1 MADVQEASLDSIDT
15 DATFESTDSGT
26 EDRFHAQWQQED
38 TAHLQPSNLP
48 IARVQR
54 AWERRPLSPLSRRKL
69 RVGKVWKRPLQAQ
82 NHAVTRPTPTTED
95 GSEND
100 QRGTKR
106 FKTRSSLNSPLKPVK
121 KLCMDSDYGLAP
133 RVAVWDGRPAGSP
146 TRKIV
151 TRSRFASG
159 NTDEELLELD
169 EDEAGEGNAQDEE
182 ESKIEFFDDQG
193 AVLDEDG
200 ADGGA
205 WEDEEVYDPTMMH
218 LEDAVH
224 HEEVSRDGHDGQQAS
239 EADTVHQK
247 QADSPIEPSD
257 QPEEI
262 TAEQKDNIQGAQQAS
277 EHAPSAFTATHQAAD
292 LPEGFVSPVRQRR
305 KLRAGSFKKAS
316 GSRRETL
323 PAQFAPPSE
332 SRVTTEMIRD
342 AQMPEIE
349 NAVAPN
355 SVPSSHAKAPTHAMP
370 DPIDAPQHA
379 DAGSG
384 AENEWEDV
392 EDEAETMSSHHP
404 QTSTHEEADD
414 DHSTSFV
421 LPVDSLGGAPA
432 SDLQT
437 EGKEQDQPE
446 SESAQDLPP
455 SPANTAG
462 LPPPKL
468 ALRHSPRRKSTSPL
482 KPSALAPRADQPH
495 YVAFTPIKQS
505 TLSVYKDVPDSRGQ
519 DEESTPPSNTSSV
532 ESSSSS
538 LPDRAL
544 SAPAEEPSQMS
555 PRRQSKPPRVSD
567 DTALLQAFLN
577 RAAERR
583 SGRRVSATE
592 QEALFHRRDSDVVK
606 AALAS
611 PGKALDEMGTHEVL
625 GELDSNRHSPKR
637 TASTQSE
644 ATDKD
649 VEMNDKPVDSH
660 TAAEPVSSE
669 GEAQHQELSEDP
681 VEEAQLAASNTRSG
695 STSSASRRSDRSRR
709 KPQALAQQ
717 ATTGPS
723 RITIRGPHQTNA
735 GISESNKRTEAQ
747 ELALATKN
755 NTRKNK
761 GGSVLPMQR
770 LNKLAKAAAGELGGV
785 GDLNDEATTE
795 ESGDAETNGKPGKKG
810 VRWAETLV
818 SFYQGSGTLAD
829 LAQLSDAG
837 AEERMPWER
846 PALASDDEE
855 SDKGDA
861 QGEGSGEVV
870 VPAAPAPAD
879 TPSKPKGKTRK
890 MRTSRTAS
898 AAGTTASGAASA
910 AHADTE
916 MKHSKSEETAPGPQ
930 QPQEETHPQ
939 PPAKPRTAS
948 QARRSRI
955 ATPAKSSTVSAQ
967 PPANVSQQQQQQP
980 PSQPAA
986 EPVKRNAPP
995 PRKRTMASRLPA
1007 PSSTS
1012 TTSSTAATVG
1022 SGKENLIS
1030 SPPKKRTAA
1039 PSQQQQ
1045 QTGAGIPS
1053 SKTFTPKLDFNDHKP
1068 ATKFEQPTPAIA
1080 AHSEGTSMPGLHSPA
1095 RKAGAR
1101 RAGTA
1106 GAGALFS
1113 CSSASSLRQQ
1123 EGRNVAAGGG
1133 GGVGGG
1139 GGQGEGEVPMGLRS
1153 PAKRRV
1159 TRRTNV

>member
-1 MADVQEASLDSIDT
+1 MGDVQEASLDSIDT
-15 DATFESTDSGT
+15 DATFETTDSGI

-54 AWERRPLSPLSRRKL
+54 AWERRPLSPLSKRKL
-69 RVGKVWKRPLQAQ
+69 RVGKVWKRPSQAQ
-82 NHAVTRPTPTTED
+82 NYAVTRPTPTTED
-95 GSEND
+95 DSGNN

-106 FKTRSSLNSPLKPVK
+106 FKPRSSVNSPLKPVK
-121 KLCMDSDYGLAP
+121 KLCLDSDYGLAP

-151 TRSRFASG
+151 TRSRFANG
-159 NTDEELLELD
+159 NANEDLLELD
-169 EDEAGEGNAQDEE
+169 EEEDNGSYAQDEA
-182 ESKIEFFDDQG
+182 ESRIEFFDEEG
-193 AVLDEDG
+193 AVLDEDS
-200 ADGGA
+200 ADSGA

-224 HEEVSRDGHDGQQAS
+224 HEEVSRDGQDDQQAS
-239 EADTVHQK
+239 QADAEHQK
-247 QADSPIEPSD
+247 QAVLPIQRSH
-257 QPEEI
+257 QTEEI
-262 TAEQKDNIQGAQQAS
+262 ATEQKDNVQGVQQS
-277 EHAPSAFTATHQAAD
+277 PEHAPNTVTAPHQAVD
-292 LPEGFVSPVRQRR
+292 LPDGFVSPVRQRR

-323 PAQFAPPSE
+323 PAQFAPPSDPL
-332 SRVTTEMIRD
+332 VTTGGTKD
-342 AQMPEIE
+342 AQVSSDQ

-355 SVPSSHAKAPTHAMP
+355 SALSSHTEAPTHATSGA
-370 DPIDAPQHA
+370 IDGPQDA
-379 DAGSG
+379 DAGRTV
-384 AENEWEDV
+384 ENEWEDV
-392 EDEAETMSSHHP
+392 EDELETISSHTP
-404 QTSTHEEADD
+404 PTSADVEADEE
-414 DHSTSFV
+414 HSTSFV

-432 SDLQT
+432 SDV
-437 EGKEQDQPE
+437 QPE
-446 SESAQDLPP
+446 SKDREDSESAKNLPP

-462 LPPPKL
+462 LPPPKP

-505 TLSVYKDVPDSRGQ
+505 NLSVYKDVPNSRSQ
-519 DEESTPPSNTSSV
+519 DEGSTPPSNTSSV
-532 ESSSSS
+532 ETSSSS
-538 LPDRAL
+538 LTDRAL
-544 SAPAEEPSQMS
+544 SAPAEEPSQTS
-555 PRRQSKPPRVSD
+555 PRRQAKPPRVSD

-611 PGKALDEMGTHEVL
+611 PGKALDGTGAHEVL
-625 GELDSNRHSPKR
+625 GELDSNRNSPKR
-637 TASTQSE
+637 TASTHSE
-644 ATDKD
+644 AIGKD
-649 VEMNDKPVDSH
+649 IDKPVEPQA
-660 TAAEPVSSE
+660 TAVSVSSE
-669 GEAQHQELSEDP
+669 GEARHQELPEDAI
-681 VEEAQLAASNTRSG
+681 EEAQPAASNTRSESSG
-695 STSSASRRSDRSRR
+695 SASRRSDRSRR
-709 KPQALAQQ
+709 KPQALSQQ

-785 GDLNDEATTE
+785 GDLNAEAATE
-795 ESGDAETNGKPGKKG
+795 QSEDAESNGKPGKKG

-818 SFYQGSGTLAD
+818 SFYQGSGTLAE
-829 LAQLSDAG
+829 LAQLSDGG

-846 PALASDDEE
+846 PALASEDEE
-855 SDKGDA
+855 ADKMDA
-861 QGEGSGEVV
+861 QIEGSAEDV
-870 VPAAPAPAD
+870 VPVAPAPAD
-879 TPSKPKGKTRK
+879 TPSKPKGKTRR
-890 MRTSRTAS
+890 MRTPRTAS
-898 AAGTTASGAASA
+898 VAGSAASG
-910 AHADTE
+910 ADTE
-916 MKHSKSEETAPGPQ
+916 MKDPNKDEETAPGPQ
-930 QPQEETHPQ
+930 QPQEETHSQ

-955 ATPAKSSTVSAQ
+955 ATPAKSSTTSAQ
-967 PPANVSQQQQQQP
+967 PSANVPQQQQQP
-980 PSQPAA
+980 PSQSATEPA
-986 EPVKRNAPP
+986 KRNAPLP
-995 PRKRTMASRLPA
+995 KKRTMASRLPA

-1012 TTSSTAATVG
+1012 TTTSSATTVG

-1045 QTGAGIPS
+1045 QSGAPIPS
-1053 SKTFTPKLDFNDHKP
+1053 SKTFAPKLDFNDHKS
-1068 ATKFEQPTPAIA
+1068 ATKFEQPTTTTA
-1080 AHSEGTSMPGLHSPA
+1080 AHHSEGTGMPGLQSPA
-1095 RKAGAR
+1095 RKTGAR
-1101 RAGTA
+1101 RAG
-1106 GAGALFS
+1106 
-1113 CSSASSLRQQ
+1113 SAFNGSSSLRQQ
-1123 EGRNVAAGGG
+1123 EGRNAAVSGS
-1133 GGVGGG
+1133 VGG
-1139 GGQGEGEVPMGLRS
+1139 GGQGEGDVPMGLRS

-1159 TRRTNV
+1159 TRRTGV

>member
-82 NHAVTRPTPTTED
+82 NHAATRPTPTTED
-95 GSEND
+95 GSGND

-106 FKTRSSLNSPLKPVK
+106 FKTRSSINSPLKPVK

-169 EDEAGEGNAQDEE
+169 EDEVGEGNAQDEE

-193 AVLDEDG
+193 AVLDEDS

-224 HEEVSRDGHDGQQAS
+224 HEEVSRDGQDGQQAS
-239 EADTVHQK
+239 QKDTEHQK
-247 QADSPIEPSD
+247 QADSPIESSN
-257 QPEEI
+257 QTEEI
-262 TAEQKDNIQGAQQAS
+262 TAEQRDNVQGAQQAS
-277 EHAPSAFTATHQAAD
+277 EHAPSAFTATLQAVD

-316 GSRRETL
+316 GFRRETL
-323 PAQFAPPSE
+323 PAQFAPLTDSP
-332 SRVTTEMIRD
+332 VTTEMIRD
-342 AQMPEIE
+342 AQIPKVE

-355 SVPSSHAKAPTHAMP
+355 SVPSSHAEAPTHTMFNA
-370 DPIDAPQHA
+370 IDGPQDA
-379 DAGSG
+379 DAGRG
-384 AENEWEDV
+384 VENEWEDV

-404 QTSTHEEADD
+404 QTSTDEEADD

-432 SDLQT
+432 SDLQA
-437 EGKEQDQPE
+437 EGKEQDRTE

-462 LPPPKL
+462 LPPPKV

-495 YVAFTPIKQS
+495 YVACTPIKQS
-505 TLSVYKDVPDSRGQ
+505 SLSVYKDVPALRGQ
-519 DEESTPPSNTSSV
+519 DEGPTPPSNTSSV

-538 LPDRAL
+538 LPDRAI

-555 PRRQSKPPRVSD
+555 PRRQTKPPRVSD

-592 QEALFHRRDSDVVK
+592 QEALFHRRDSNVVK

-611 PGKALDEMGTHEVL
+611 PGKALDGTGTHEVL
-625 GELDSNRHSPKR
+625 GELDSNRHSP
-637 TASTQSE
+637 TNTVPTQSE

-649 VEMNDKPVDSH
+649 VEMNDKPIDSH

-669 GEAQHQELSEDP
+669 GEAQHQEPSEDP
-681 VEEAQLAASNTRSG
+681 IEEAQPAASNSRPG
-695 STSSASRRSDRSRR
+695 PTSSASRRSDRSRR

-717 ATTGPS
+717 APTGPS

-770 LNKLAKAAAGELGGV
+770 LNKLAKAAAGEVGGV
-785 GDLNDEATTE
+785 GDLNAEAATQ
-795 ESGDAETNGKPGKKG
+795 ESEDAGTNGKPGKKG

-846 PALASDDEE
+846 PALASEDEE
-855 SDKGDA
+855 TDKADA
-861 QGEGSGEVV
+861 QSEGSGEAV
-870 VPAAPAPAD
+870 VPTAPAPAD

-898 AAGTTASGAASA
+898 AAGATASGTVSA
-910 AHADTE
+910 AHGDTE
-916 MKHSKSEETAPGPQ
+916 MKDGKSEETAPGPQ
-930 QPQEETHPQ
+930 QPQEETHP
-939 PPAKPRTAS
+939 PPAAKPRTAS

-955 ATPAKSSTVSAQ
+955 ATPAKSSTASAQ
-967 PPANVSQQQQQQP
+967 
-980 PSQPAA
+980 
-986 EPVKRNAPP
+986 
-995 PRKRTMASRLPA
+995 
-1007 PSSTS
+1007 
-1012 TTSSTAATVG
+1012 
-1022 SGKENLIS
+1022 
-1030 SPPKKRTAA
+1030 
-1039 PSQQQQ
+1039 
-1045 QTGAGIPS
+1045 
-1053 SKTFTPKLDFNDHKP
+1053 TPNP
-1068 ATKFEQPTPAIA
+1068 ATKFEQPTPATA
-1080 AHSEGTSMPGLHSPA
+1080 AHSEATSLPGLHSPA
-1095 RKAGAR
+1095 RKTGAR

-1106 GAGALFS
+1106 GAGTLFS
-1113 CSSASSLRQQ
+1113 GSSASSLRQQ
-1123 EGRNVAAGGG
+1123 EGRNTAGGNG
-1133 GGVGGG
+1133 
-1139 GGQGEGEVPMGLRS
+1139 GEGEVPMGLRS

>member
-1 MADVQEASLDSIDT
+1 MADVPEASLDSIDT

-95 GSEND
+95 GSGDD
-100 QRGTKR
+100 QRGTKP
-106 FKTRSSLNSPLKPVK
+106 FKTRSSINSPLKPVK

-159 NTDEELLELD
+159 NTDEGLLELD
-169 EDEAGEGNAQDEE
+169 EDEFGEGNAPDEE

-193 AVLDEDG
+193 AVLDEEI
-200 ADGGA
+200 ADGGS
-205 WEDEEVYDPTMMH
+205 WEDEEVYDRTMMH

-224 HEEVSRDGHDGQQAS
+224 HEEVSRDGQDGQEAAQ
-239 EADTVHQK
+239 ADTEHQK
-247 QADSPIEPSD
+247 QADSPIESSN
-257 QPEEI
+257 QTEEI
-262 TAEQKDNIQGAQQAS
+262 TAEQRDNVQGAQQAS
-277 EHAPSAFTATHQAAD
+277 EHAPSAFTATHQAVD

-323 PAQFAPPSE
+323 PAQFATPSDSPPT
-332 SRVTTEMIRD
+332 TTEMIRD
-342 AQMPEIE
+342 TKMPKVE

-355 SVPSSHAKAPTHAMP
+355 SVPSSQAEAPTHA
-370 DPIDAPQHA
+370 IADAIHGPQDA
-379 DAGSG
+379 DAGRG
-384 AENEWEDV
+384 AENEWEDI
-392 EDEAETMSSHHP
+392 EDEAETMSSHHS
-404 QTSTHEEADD
+404 QTSADEEADD

-455 SPANTAG
+455 SPANTAE

-519 DEESTPPSNTSSV
+519 DEGSTPPSNTSSV

-555 PRRQSKPPRVSD
+555 PRRQPKPPRVSD

-583 SGRRVSATE
+583 SGRRVPATE

-611 PGKALDEMGTHEVL
+611 PGKALDGTGTHEVL

-637 TASTQSE
+637 TAPTQSE
-644 ATDKD
+644 ASDKD
-649 VEMNDKPVDSH
+649 VEMTDKPVDSH
-660 TAAEPVSSE
+660 AAAESVSSE
-669 GEAQHQELSEDP
+669 SEAQHQDLSEDP
-681 VEEAQLAASNTRSG
+681 IEEAQPAASNTRPG

-709 KPQALAQQ
+709 KPQALVQQ
-717 ATTGPS
+717 APTGPS

-785 GDLNDEATTE
+785 GDLNDEAATE
-795 ESGDAETNGKPGKKG
+795 ESGDAEANGKAGKKG

-829 LAQLSDAG
+829 LAQLGDAG

-846 PALASDDEE
+846 PALASEDEE
-855 SDKGDA
+855 TDKGDA
-861 QGEGSGEVV
+861 QSEGSGEEV

-898 AAGTTASGAASA
+898 AAGTTTSGAASVT
-910 AHADTE
+910 HADTE
-916 MKHSKSEETAPGPQ
+916 MKDSKSEEAAPGPQ

-939 PPAKPRTAS
+939 HPAKPRTAS

-955 ATPAKSSTVSAQ
+955 ATPAKSSTAPAQ
-967 PPANVSQQQQQQP
+967 PPANVSQQQQP
-980 PSQPAA
+980 PSQPAT
-986 EPVKRNAPP
+986 EPVKRNAPLP
-995 PRKRTMASRLPA
+995 KKRTMASRLPA

-1030 SPPKKRTAA
+1030 SPPKKRTTA

-1045 QTGAGIPS
+1045 QASAGIPS
-1053 SKTFTPKLDFNDHKP
+1053 SKAFTPKLDFNDHKP
-1068 ATKFEQPTPAIA
+1068 ATKFEQPTPATA
-1080 AHSEGTSMPGLHSPA
+1080 AHSEGTGMPGLHSPA
-1095 RKAGAR
+1095 RKTGAR
-1101 RAGTA
+1101 RAGNA
-1106 GAGALFS
+1106 GAGALVS
-1113 CSSASSLRQQ
+1113 GSSSSLRQQ
-1123 EGRNVAAGGG
+1123 EGRNTAAGGG
-1133 GGVGGG
+1133 GSGGG
-1139 GGQGEGEVPMGLRS
+1139 VRQGEGEVPMGLRS

>member
-1 MADVQEASLDSIDT
+1 MQLHVANMADVQEASLDSIDT

-106 FKTRSSLNSPLKPVK
+106 FKTCSSVNSPLKPVK

-262 TAEQKDNIQGAQQAS
+262 TAEQKDNVQGAQQAS

-332 SRVTTEMIRD
+332 SPVTTEMIRD
-342 AQMPEIE
+342 AQMPEVE

-379 DAGSG
+379 DAGLG

-392 EDEAETMSSHHP
+392 EYEAETMSSHHP

-446 SESAQDLPP
+446 SESPQDLPP
-455 SPANTAG
+455 SSANTAG
-462 LPPPKL
+462 LPPPKS

-505 TLSVYKDVPDSRGQ
+505 TLSVYKDMPDSRGQ

-611 PGKALDEMGTHEVL
+611 PGKALDGTGTHEVL

-681 VEEAQLAASNTRSG
+681 VEEAQLAASNTRPG
-695 STSSASRRSDRSRR
+695 STSSAARRSDRSRR

-770 LNKLAKAAAGELGGV
+770 LNKLAKAAAGELGG
-785 GDLNDEATTE
+785 
-795 ESGDAETNGKPGKKG
+795 
-810 VRWAETLV
+810 
-818 SFYQGSGTLAD
+818 
-829 LAQLSDAG
+829 
-837 AEERMPWER
+837 
-846 PALASDDEE
+846 
-855 SDKGDA
+855 GDA

-916 MKHSKSEETAPGPQ
+916 MKDSKSEETAPGPL

-955 ATPAKSSTVSAQ
+955 ATPAKSSTAPAQ
-967 PPANVSQQQQQQP
+967 PPANVQQQQQQQQP
-980 PSQPAA
+980 PPSQPAT

-1068 ATKFEQPTPAIA
+1068 ATKFEQPTPATA

-1095 RKAGAR
+1095 RKTGAR
-1101 RAGTA
+1101 RAGTT
-1106 GAGALFS
+1106 GAGALFGG
-1113 CSSASSLRQQ
+1113 SSASSLRQQ
-1123 EGRNVAAGGG
+1123 EGRNTAGGNG
-1133 GGVGGG
+1133 
-1139 GGQGEGEVPMGLRS
+1139 GEGEVPMGLRS

>member
-15 DATFESTDSGT
+15 DATFETTDSGI

-38 TAHLQPSNLP
+38 TVHLQPSNLP

-69 RVGKVWKRPLQAQ
+69 RVGKVWKRPSQAQ
-82 NHAVTRPTPTTED
+82 NQAVTRPTPTTEY
-95 GSEND
+95 GSGDNE
-100 QRGTKR
+100 RWTKR
-106 FKTRSSLNSPLKPVK
+106 FKARSSVNSPLKPVK
-121 KLCMDSDYGLAP
+121 KLCLDSDYGLAP

-151 TRSRFASG
+151 TRSRFANG
-159 NTDEELLELD
+159 NANEELLELD
-169 EDEAGEGNAQDEE
+169 EDEDVGSNAQGEE
-182 ESKIEFFDDQG
+182 GSKIEFFDDQG
-193 AVLDEDG
+193 ALLDEDS
-200 ADGGA
+200 ADSGA
-205 WEDEEVYDPTMMH
+205 WEDEEVCDPTMMH
-218 LEDAVH
+218 HEDAVH
-224 HEEVSRDGHDGQQAS
+224 HEEVSRLGRRGADGQQATQ
-239 EADTVHQK
+239 ADTEHHK
-247 QADSPIEPSD
+247 QADSPIESSY
-257 QPEEI
+257 QTEE
-262 TAEQKDNIQGAQQAS
+262 TRAEQKDNAQGVQQS
-277 EHAPSAFTATHQAAD
+277 PEHANSTYTAPHQAVD
-292 LPEGFVSPVRQRR
+292 LPEGFVSPIRQRR

-323 PAQFAPPSE
+323 PAQFAPPSD
-332 SRVTTEMIRD
+332 SPVTTET
-342 AQMPEIE
+342 IE
-349 NAVAPN
+349 NAQIWRVEHPAAPN
-355 SVPSSHAKAPTHAMP
+355 PVLASHAEAP
-370 DPIDAPQHA
+370 PQAASGAVDGPQVA
-379 DAGSG
+379 DAGRG

-392 EDEAETMSSHHP
+392 EDEAETISSYHP
-404 QTSTHEEADD
+404 QTIADEAADD
-414 DHSTSFV
+414 EHNTSFV

-432 SDLQT
+432 SDVQP
-437 EGKEQDQPE
+437 EGKEQDQTE
-446 SESAQDLPP
+446 SELARP
-455 SPANTAG
+455 SPANASE

-505 TLSVYKDVPDSRGQ
+505 NLSVYKDVPDSRGQ
-519 DEESTPPSNTSSV
+519 DEGSTPPSNSSSV
-532 ESSSSS
+532 ETSSSS

-555 PRRQSKPPRVSD
+555 PRRQTKPPRVSD

-611 PGKALDEMGTHEVL
+611 PGKVLDGTGTHEVL

-637 TASTQSE
+637 TASTHSE
-644 ATDKD
+644 ATGKD
-649 VEMNDKPVDSH
+649 VEITDRPVDSH
-660 TAAEPVSSE
+660 AAAESISSE
-669 GEAQHQELSEDP
+669 GEARHQELPEGP
-681 VEEAQLAASNTRSG
+681 IEEAQPAASNARSG
-695 STSSASRRSDRSRR
+695 STGSASRRSDRSRR

-717 ATTGPS
+717 ASTGPS

-785 GDLNDEATTE
+785 GDLNAEAATE
-795 ESGDAETNGKPGKKG
+795 ESGDADANGKPGKKG

-829 LAQLSDAG
+829 LAQLSDGG

-846 PALASDDEE
+846 RALASDDEE
-855 SDKGDA
+855 TDKADA
-861 QGEGSGEVV
+861 QSEGAGEGV

-879 TPSKPKGKTRK
+879 TPSKPKGKTRR
-890 MRTSRTAS
+890 MRTPKTAS
-898 AAGTTASGAASA
+898 TAGQTASG
-910 AHADTE
+910 ADTE
-916 MKHSKSEETAPGPQ
+916 MKDNKGEETVPGPQ

-939 PPAKPRTAS
+939 PPVKPRTAS

-955 ATPAKSSTVSAQ
+955 ATPAKSSTTSVQ
-967 PPANVSQQQQQQP
+967 PSANVPQQQPP
-980 PSQPAA
+980 PSQPAT
-986 EPVKRNAPP
+986 EPTKRTAPP
-995 PRKRTMASRLPA
+995 LKKRTMASRLPA

-1012 TTSSTAATVG
+1012 TTSSSATTLG

-1030 SPPKKRTAA
+1030 SPPKKRTVA

-1045 QTGAGIPS
+1045 QQSGGAGIPS
-1053 SKTFTPKLDFNDHKP
+1053 SKTFAPKLDFNDSKP
-1068 ATKFEQPTPAIA
+1068 ATKFEQPTASA
-1080 AHSEGTSMPGLHSPA
+1080 AAAHHSEGTSVPGFQSPA
-1095 RKAGAR
+1095 RKTGAR
-1101 RAGTA
+1101 RAGNA
-1106 GAGALFS
+1106 GTGTIFNGS
-1113 CSSASSLRQQ
+1113 SSLRQQ
-1123 EGRNVAAGGG
+1123 EGRNAAHGGG
-1133 GGVGGG
+1133 AGS

-1159 TRRTNV
+1159 TRRTGV

>member
-1 MADVQEASLDSIDT
+1 MADAQEASLDSIDT
-15 DATFESTDSGT
+15 DATFESTDSGA

-48 IARVQR
+48 ITRVQR

-69 RVGKVWKRPLQAQ
+69 RVGKVWKRPSQTQNQA
-82 NHAVTRPTPTTED
+82 VVRPALAAED
-95 GSEND
+95 GSGNE

-106 FKTRSSLNSPLKPVK
+106 SKTRSSVNSPLKPVK

-151 TRSRFASG
+151 TRSRFANG
-159 NTDEELLELD
+159 DANEELLELD
-169 EDEAGEGNAQDEE
+169 EDEIGEGNAQY

-193 AVLDEDG
+193 AVLDEDS

-218 LEDAVH
+218 LEDAVY
-224 HEEVSRDGHDGQQAS
+224 HEEVPRDVQHGQQAS
-239 EADTVHQK
+239 QADIEHQK
-247 QADSPIEPSD
+247 QADSPIEPSN
-257 QPEEI
+257 QTEEI
-262 TAEQKDNIQGAQQAS
+262 VVEQKDNAQGAHQNS
-277 EHAPSAFTATHQAAD
+277 ERTVCTFTAPRQAVE
-292 LPEGFVSPVRQRR
+292 LPEGFVSPIRQRR

-323 PAQFAPPSE
+323 PAQFAPPSD
-332 SRVTTEMIRD
+332 SPVTTGRVRD
-342 AQMPEIE
+342 AQMLTAE
-349 NAVAPN
+349 NAFAPN
-355 SVPSSHAKAPTHAMP
+355 AVSSSHAEPSTHAVS
-370 DPIDAPQHA
+370 DAIDGLQDV
-379 DAGSG
+379 DAGRE

-392 EDEAETMSSHHP
+392 EDEVETMSSHHP
-404 QTSTHEEADD
+404 QTSADEVSD
-414 DHSTSFV
+414 DEHSTSFV

-437 EGKEQDQPE
+437 EGKERDQPE
-446 SESAQDLPP
+446 SGSVQDLPP
-455 SPANTAG
+455 SPANTAE
-462 LPPPKL
+462 LPPTKV

-505 TLSVYKDVPDSRGQ
+505 NLSVYKDVSDSRGQ
-519 DEESTPPSNTSSV
+519 GGGSTPPSNTSSV
-532 ESSSSS
+532 ETSSSSV
-538 LPDRAL
+538 PDRAL

-555 PRRQSKPPRVSD
+555 PRRQPKPPRVSD

-611 PGKALDEMGTHEVL
+611 PGKALDGSGTNGVL
-625 GELDSNRHSPKR
+625 GELDSNTHSPKR

-644 ATDKD
+644 VTGKD
-649 VEMNDKPVDSH
+649 VEMTDKPVDSH
-660 TAAEPVSSE
+660 AAAESVSSE
-669 GEAQHQELSEDP
+669 ARNQELPEDP
-681 VEEAQLAASNTRSG
+681 IEEAQPAASNTRSG

-717 ATTGPS
+717 ASTGPS

-770 LNKLAKAAAGELGGV
+770 LNKLAKAAAGEVGGV
-785 GDLNDEATTE
+785 GDLNAEAAAE
-795 ESGDAETNGKPGKKG
+795 EFEDADTNGKPGKKG

-846 PALASDDEE
+846 PALASDEE
-855 SDKGDA
+855 ETDKGDA
-861 QGEGSGEVV
+861 QGEISGEVV

-890 MRTSRTAS
+890 TRTPRTAS
-898 AAGTTASGAASA
+898 AAETTAPGTASA
-910 AHADTE
+910 AHSDTE
-916 MKHSKSEETAPGPQ
+916 MKDSKSETTAPGPQ

-939 PPAKPRTAS
+939 PSAKPRTAS

-955 ATPAKSSTVSAQ
+955 ATPAKSSTASAQ
-967 PPANVSQQQQQQP
+967 PPPNVPQQHP

-986 EPVKRNAPP
+986 ESVKRSAPP

-1007 PSSTS
+1007 PSSAS

-1045 QTGAGIPS
+1045 QSGAGIPS
-1053 SKTFTPKLDFNDHKP
+1053 SKNFVPKLDFNDHKP
-1068 ATKFEQPTPAIA
+1068 ATKFEQPTPAT
-1080 AHSEGTSMPGLHSPA
+1080 AHSGGTSTPGLHSPA
-1095 RKAGAR
+1095 RKTGAR

-1113 CSSASSLRQQ
+1113 GSSSSLRQQ
-1123 EGRNVAAGGG
+1123 EGRNTAGGGSG
-1133 GGVGGG
+1133 GGVG
-1139 GGQGEGEVPMGLRS
+1139 QGEGDVPMGLRS

>member
-15 DATFESTDSGT
+15 DATFETTDSGI

-48 IARVQR
+48 VARVQR

-69 RVGKVWKRPLQAQ
+69 RVGKVWKRPSQAQ
-82 NHAVTRPTPTTED
+82 NNAVTRPTLAAED
-95 GSEND
+95 DSGSD

-106 FKTRSSLNSPLKPVK
+106 FKARSSVNSPLKPVK
-121 KLCMDSDYGLAP
+121 KLCLDSDYGLAP

-151 TRSRFASG
+151 TRSRFANG
-159 NTDEELLELD
+159 NANEELLELD
-169 EDEAGEGNAQDEE
+169 EDEDDVSNAQGEE
-182 ESKIEFFDDQG
+182 DSKIEFFDDQG
-193 AVLDEDG
+193 ALLDEDS
-200 ADGGA
+200 ADSGA

-218 LEDAVH
+218 LEDAVD
-224 HEEVSRDGHDGQQAS
+224 HEEVPRDSQDGQQAS
-239 EADTVHQK
+239 QADTEHQK
-247 QADSPIEPSD
+247 QADSPIESSY
-257 QPEEI
+257 QTEE
-262 TAEQKDNIQGAQQAS
+262 TAAEQNDNAQGVQQS
-277 EHAPSAFTATHQAAD
+277 PDHAPSTFTASHQAVD
-292 LPEGFVSPVRQRR
+292 LPDGFVSPVRQRR

-323 PAQFAPPSE
+323 PAQFAPPSG
-332 SRVTTEMIRD
+332 SSVTTETFED
-342 AQMPEIE
+342 AQISRVE
-349 NAVAPN
+349 NPAAPN
-355 SVPSSHAKAPTHAMP
+355 PVPASHAEAPTQATSGA
-370 DPIDAPQHA
+370 IDGPEVA
-379 DAGSG
+379 DAGRG

-392 EDEAETMSSHHP
+392 DDDAETMSSHHP
-404 QTSTHEEADD
+404 QTSADEEAGEE
-414 DHSTSFV
+414 HSTSFV

-432 SDLQT
+432 SDLQP
-437 EGKEQDQPE
+437 EDKEQDQPE
-446 SESAQDLPP
+446 SESAQNPP
-455 SPANTAG
+455 SPADASG
-462 LPPPKL
+462 LPPPKV

-505 TLSVYKDVPDSRGQ
+505 NLSVYKDVPDSGGQ
-519 DEESTPPSNTSSV
+519 DEGSTPPSNTSSV
-532 ESSSSS
+532 EPSISS

-544 SAPAEEPSQMS
+544 SAPAEEPSQAS
-555 PRRQSKPPRVSD
+555 PRRQPKPPRVSD

-611 PGKALDEMGTHEVL
+611 PGKALDGTGSHEVL

-637 TASTQSE
+637 TAPAQSE
-644 ATDKD
+644 ATAKD
-649 VEMNDKPVDSH
+649 VGTTDKPVDSH
-660 TAAEPVSSE
+660 AAAESVSSE
-669 GEAQHQELSEDP
+669 GEARHQKIPEDP
-681 VEEAQLAASNTRSG
+681 IEEAQPAASNTRSG
-695 STSSASRRSDRSRR
+695 STGSASRRSDRSRR

-717 ATTGPS
+717 ASTGPS

-785 GDLNDEATTE
+785 GDLNAEAATE
-795 ESGDAETNGKPGKKG
+795 ESGDADADGKSGKKG

-846 PALASDDEE
+846 PALACEDEE
-855 SDKGDA
+855 TDKADA
-861 QGEGSGEVV
+861 QSEGAGEEV

-879 TPSKPKGKTRK
+879 TPSKPKGKTRR
-890 MRTSRTAS
+890 MRTPRTAS
-898 AAGTTASGAASA
+898 AAGSTASG
-910 AHADTE
+910 ADTE
-916 MKHSKSEETAPGPQ
+916 MKDSKGEETAPGPQ
-930 QPQEETHPQ
+930 QPQEETQSQ

-955 ATPAKSSTVSAQ
+955 ATPAKSSITSAQ
-967 PPANVSQQQQQQP
+967 LSANVPQQQQP
-980 PSQPAA
+980 SQPAT
-986 EPVKRNAPP
+986 EPAKRTAPP
-995 PRKRTMASRLPA
+995 PKKRTMASRLPA

-1012 TTSSTAATVG
+1012 TTSSAAAATTLG

-1045 QTGAGIPS
+1045 QQQSGAGIPN
-1053 SKTFTPKLDFNDHKP
+1053 SKSFAPKLDFNDGKP
-1068 ATKFEQPTPAIA
+1068 ATKFEQPTTATA
-1080 AHSEGTSMPGLHSPA
+1080 HHSEGTSMPGLQSPA
-1095 RKAGAR
+1095 RKTGAR
-1101 RAGTA
+1101 RAAGNA
-1106 GAGALFS
+1106 GAGTFFNGS
-1113 CSSASSLRQQ
+1113 SSLRQQ
-1123 EGRNVAAGGG
+1123 EGRNAAHGGG
-1133 GGVGGG
+1133 GGAGS

-1159 TRRTNV
+1159 TRRTGV

>member
-95 GSEND
+95 GSGND

-106 FKTRSSLNSPLKPVK
+106 FKTRSNINSPLKPVK

-169 EDEAGEGNAQDEE
+169 EDEVAEGNAPDEE

-193 AVLDEDG
+193 AVLDEDS
-200 ADGGA
+200 ADGGS

-218 LEDAVH
+218 LEDAAH
-224 HEEVSRDGHDGQQAS
+224 HEEVSRDGQDGQEAAQ
-239 EADTVHQK
+239 ADTEHQK
-247 QADSPIEPSD
+247 QADSPIESSN
-257 QPEEI
+257 QTEEI
-262 TAEQKDNIQGAQQAS
+262 TAEQRGNVQGAQQAS
-277 EHAPSAFTATHQAAD
+277 EHAPSAFTATRQAVD

-323 PAQFAPPSE
+323 PAQFAPPSD
-332 SRVTTEMIRD
+332 SPVTTEMIRD
-342 AQMPEIE
+342 AQIPKVE

-355 SVPSSHAKAPTHAMP
+355 SVPSSHAEAPTHTMFAA
-370 DPIDAPQHA
+370 IDGPQDA
-379 DAGSG
+379 DAGRG
-384 AENEWEDV
+384 AEIEWEDV

-404 QTSTHEEADD
+404 QTSTDEEADD
-414 DHSTSFV
+414 DRSTSFV

-432 SDLQT
+432 SDLQA

-455 SPANTAG
+455 SPANTAV
-462 LPPPKL
+462 LPPPKV

-482 KPSALAPRADQPH
+482 KPSALAPRPDQPH
-495 YVAFTPIKQS
+495 YVACTPIKQS
-505 TLSVYKDVPDSRGQ
+505 SLSVYKDVPDLRGQ
-519 DEESTPPSNTSSV
+519 DEGLTPPSNTSFL

-538 LPDRAL
+538 LPDRAI

-555 PRRQSKPPRVSD
+555 PRRQPKPPRVSD

-611 PGKALDEMGTHEVL
+611 PGKALDGTGTHEVL
-625 GELDSNRHSPKR
+625 GELDSNRHSPER

-649 VEMNDKPVDSH
+649 AEMTNKPVDSH
-660 TAAEPVSSE
+660 AVAESVSSE
-669 GEAQHQELSEDP
+669 SEARHQELPEDP
-681 VEEAQLAASNTRSG
+681 AEEAQPAASNTRSG
-695 STSSASRRSDRSRR
+695 SSGSTSRRSDRSRR

-717 ATTGPS
+717 ASTGPS

-770 LNKLAKAAAGELGGV
+770 LNKLAKAAAGEVGGV
-785 GDLNDEATTE
+785 GDLNAEAATE
-795 ESGDAETNGKPGKKG
+795 ESEDAGTNGKPGKKG

-846 PALASDDEE
+846 PALASEDEGT
-855 SDKGDA
+855 DKADA
-861 QGEGSGEVV
+861 QSEGSGEVV

-898 AAGTTASGAASA
+898 AAGTTASSTASA

-916 MKHSKSEETAPGPQ
+916 MKDSKSEETVPGPQ
-930 QPQEETHPQ
+930 QPQEEAHPP
-939 PPAKPRTAS
+939 PPAKPRTVS

-955 ATPAKSSTVSAQ
+955 ATPAKSSTAPAQ
-967 PPANVSQQQQQQP
+967 PPANAQQQQQP

-1007 PSSTS
+1007 PFSTSSS

-1030 SPPKKRTAA
+1030 SPPKKRSTA

-1053 SKTFTPKLDFNDHKP
+1053 SKAFTPKLDFNDHKP
-1068 ATKFEQPTPAIA
+1068 ATKFEQPTPATA
-1080 AHSEGTSMPGLHSPA
+1080 AHSEGTGMPGLHSPA
-1095 RKAGAR
+1095 RKTGAR

-1106 GAGALFS
+1106 GAGTLFS
-1113 CSSASSLRQQ
+1113 GSSASSLRQQ
-1123 EGRNVAAGGG
+1123 EGRNTAGGNG
-1133 GGVGGG
+1133 
-1139 GGQGEGEVPMGLRS
+1139 GEGEVPMGLRS

>member
-82 NHAVTRPTPTTED
+82 NHAVTRPTLTTED
-95 GSEND
+95 GSGND

-106 FKTRSSLNSPLKPVK
+106 FKTRSSINSPLKPVK
-121 KLCMDSDYGLAP
+121 KLCMDSDYGLAA

-169 EDEAGEGNAQDEE
+169 EDAVADGNAPDEE

-193 AVLDEDG
+193 AVLDEDSE
-200 ADGGA
+200 DGGS

-224 HEEVSRDGHDGQQAS
+224 HEEVSRDGQDGQQAS
-239 EADTVHQK
+239 RKDTEHQK
-247 QADSPIEPSD
+247 QADSPIEPSK
-257 QPEEI
+257 QTEEI
-262 TAEQKDNIQGAQQAS
+262 AAERRGNVQSAQQAS
-277 EHAPSAFTATHQAAD
+277 EHAPSTFTATHQAVD

-332 SRVTTEMIRD
+332 SPPVTTEMIRD
-342 AQMPEIE
+342 ARMPEVE

-355 SVPSSHAKAPTHAMP
+355 SVPSSQAETPTHAMP

-379 DAGSG
+379 DAGRE

-404 QTSTHEEADD
+404 QTSTDEEADD

-455 SPANTAG
+455 SPANTAA

-468 ALRHSPRRKSTSPL
+468 AVRHSPRRKSTSPL

-519 DEESTPPSNTSSV
+519 DEGSTPPSNTSSG

-606 AALAS
+606 AALGS
-611 PGKALDEMGTHEVL
+611 PGKALDGTGTHEVL
-625 GELDSNRHSPKR
+625 GELDSNRHSPER
-637 TASTQSE
+637 TASTQSQ

-649 VEMNDKPVDSH
+649 AEMTDKPVDSH
-660 TAAEPVSSE
+660 AVAESVSSE
-669 GEAQHQELSEDP
+669 SEARHQELPEDP
-681 VEEAQLAASNTRSG
+681 IEEAQLAASNTRSG
-695 STSSASRRSDRSRR
+695 FTGSASRRSDRSRR

-717 ATTGPS
+717 ANTGPS

-770 LNKLAKAAAGELGGV
+770 LNKLAKAAAGEVGGV
-785 GDLNDEATTE
+785 GDLNAEAATE
-795 ESGDAETNGKPGKKG
+795 ESEDAGTNGKPGKKG

-846 PALASDDEE
+846 SALASDDEE
-855 SDKGDA
+855 IDKGDA
-861 QGEGSGEVV
+861 QSEGSGEVV

-879 TPSKPKGKTRK
+879 TPSKPKGKTRR
-890 MRTSRTAS
+890 MRTPKTAS
-898 AAGTTASGAASA
+898 AAGSTAPGAASVT
-910 AHADTE
+910 HMDTE
-916 MKHSKSEETAPGPQ
+916 MKDNKGEGTAPGPQ

-955 ATPAKSSTVSAQ
+955 ATPAKSSTASAQ
-967 PPANVSQQQQQQP
+967 PPNVQQQQQP
-980 PSQPAA
+980 PPPPSQPAT

-995 PRKRTMASRLPA
+995 PKKRTMASRLPA

-1012 TTSSTAATVG
+1012 TASAAAATVG

-1030 SPPKKRTAA
+1030 SPPKKRTTA

-1045 QTGAGIPS
+1045 QSSAGIPS

-1068 ATKFEQPTPAIA
+1068 ATKFEQPAPATA
-1080 AHSEGTSMPGLHSPA
+1080 AHSEATSLPGLHSPA
-1095 RKAGAR
+1095 RKTGAR

-1106 GAGALFS
+1106 GPGTLFS
-1113 CSSASSLRQQ
+1113 ASSSLRQQ
-1123 EGRNVAAGGG
+1123 EGRNTAGGNG
-1133 GGVGGG
+1133 
-1139 GGQGEGEVPMGLRS
+1139 GEGEVPVGLRS

>member
-15 DATFESTDSGT
+15 DATFETTDSGI
-26 EDRFHAQWQQED
+26 EDGFHAHWQQED

-69 RVGKVWKRPLQAQ
+69 RVGKVWKRPSQAQ
-82 NHAVTRPTPTTED
+82 NNAVTRPTLAAED
-95 GSEND
+95 GSGND
-100 QRGTKR
+100 QRETKR
-106 FKTRSSLNSPLKPVK
+106 FKARSSVNSPLKPVK
-121 KLCMDSDYGLAP
+121 KLCLDSDYGLAP

-151 TRSRFASG
+151 TRSRFANG
-159 NTDEELLELD
+159 NANEDLLELD
-169 EDEAGEGNAQDEE
+169 EDEDDASNAQGEE
-182 ESKIEFFDDQG
+182 DSKVEFFDDQG
-193 AVLDEDG
+193 ALLDEDS
-200 ADGGA
+200 ADSGA

-224 HEEVSRDGHDGQQAS
+224 HEEVSRLGADGQQATQ
-239 EADTVHQK
+239 ADTEHHK
-247 QADSPIEPSD
+247 QADSPIESSY
-257 QPEEI
+257 QTEEAA
-262 TAEQKDNIQGAQQAS
+262 AEQNGNPQGMQQS
-277 EHAPSAFTATHQAAD
+277 LVHAPSTLSASHQTVD

-323 PAQFAPPSE
+323 PAQFAPPGNSPVFTE
-332 SRVTTEMIRD
+332 TIEDAQISRV
-342 AQMPEIE
+342 E
-349 NAVAPN
+349 NPAAPN
-355 SVPSSHAKAPTHAMP
+355 SVPASHAEAPTQATSGG
-370 DPIDAPQHA
+370 IDGIEFA
-379 DAGSG
+379 DAGRG

-392 EDEAETMSSHHP
+392 EDDAETLSSHHP
-404 QTSTHEEADD
+404 QTSADEEADEE
-414 DHSTSFV
+414 HSTSFV

-432 SDLQT
+432 SDPQP
-437 EGKEQDQPE
+437 EGKGQDQAE
-446 SESAQDLPP
+446 SESAQDPP
-455 SPANTAG
+455 SPANAFG
-462 LPPPKL
+462 LPPPKV

-505 TLSVYKDVPDSRGQ
+505 NLSVYKDVPDSRGQ

-532 ESSSSS
+532 EPSLSS

-544 SAPAEEPSQMS
+544 SAPAEEPSQTS
-555 PRRQSKPPRVSD
+555 PRRQPKPPRVSD

-611 PGKALDEMGTHEVL
+611 PGKALDGTGTHEVL

-637 TASTQSE
+637 TASAQSE
-644 ATDKD
+644 ATAKD
-649 VEMNDKPVDSH
+649 VGMTDKPVDSH
-660 TAAEPVSSE
+660 AAAESVSSE
-669 GEAQHQELSEDP
+669 GEARHQEVPEDP
-681 VEEAQLAASNTRSG
+681 IEEVQPAASNTRSG
-695 STSSASRRSDRSRR
+695 STGSASRRSDRSRR

-717 ATTGPS
+717 ASTGPS

-785 GDLNDEATTE
+785 GDLNAEAATE
-795 ESGDAETNGKPGKKG
+795 ESGNADANGKPGKKG

-846 PALASDDEE
+846 PALASEDEE
-855 SDKGDA
+855 TDKADA
-861 QGEGSGEVV
+861 QSEGAGEEV

-890 MRTSRTAS
+890 MRTPKTAS
-898 AAGTTASGAASA
+898 AAGSTASG
-910 AHADTE
+910 ADTE
-916 MKHSKSEETAPGPQ
+916 MKDSKGEGNAPGPQ
-930 QPQEETHPQ
+930 QPQEETQSQH
-939 PPAKPRTAS
+939 PAKPRTAS

-955 ATPAKSSTVSAQ
+955 ATPAKSSSTSAQ
-967 PPANVSQQQQQQP
+967 TSANVPQQQQQP
-980 PSQPAA
+980 RSQPAT
-986 EPVKRNAPP
+986 EPAKRTAPP
-995 PRKRTMASRLPA
+995 AKKRTMTSRLPA
-1007 PSSTS
+1007 PSSAS
-1012 TTSSTAATVG
+1012 TTSSAAATTLG

-1039 PSQQQQ
+1039 PSHEQQQQ
-1045 QTGAGIPS
+1045 SGGAGIPS
-1053 SKTFTPKLDFNDHKP
+1053 SKSFAPKLDFNDGKP
-1068 ATKFEQPTPAIA
+1068 ATKFEQPTTATA
-1080 AHSEGTSMPGLHSPA
+1080 HHSEGTSMPGLQSPA
-1095 RKAGAR
+1095 RKTGAR
-1101 RAGTA
+1101 RAAGNA
-1106 GAGALFS
+1106 GAGVLFNGS
-1113 CSSASSLRQQ
+1113 SSLRQQ
-1123 EGRNVAAGGG
+1123 EGRNAAHGAGAG
-1133 GGVGGG
+1133 S

-1159 TRRTNV
+1159 TRRTGV

>member
-15 DATFESTDSGT
+15 DATFETTDSGI

-69 RVGKVWKRPLQAQ
+69 RVGKVWKRPSQAQ
-82 NHAVTRPTPTTED
+82 NNAVTRPTLAAED
-95 GSEND
+95 GSGND

-106 FKTRSSLNSPLKPVK
+106 FKARSSVNSPLKPVK
-121 KLCMDSDYGLAP
+121 KLCLDSDYGLAP

-151 TRSRFASG
+151 TRSRFANG
-159 NTDEELLELD
+159 TANEELLELD
-169 EDEAGEGNAQDEE
+169 GDEADGSNAQGEE
-182 ESKIEFFDDQG
+182 DSKIEFFDDQG
-193 AVLDEDG
+193 ALLDEDS
-200 ADGGA
+200 ADSGV

-224 HEEVSRDGHDGQQAS
+224 HKEVPRDSQDGQRAS
-239 EADTVHQK
+239 QADTEHQK
-247 QADSPIEPSD
+247 QADSPIESSY
-257 QPEEI
+257 QTEE
-262 TAEQKDNIQGAQQAS
+262 TAAEQNDNAQGVQQS
-277 EHAPSAFTATHQAAD
+277 PDHAPSTFTASHQAVD

-323 PAQFAPPSE
+323 PAQFAPPSD
-332 SRVTTEMIRD
+332 SPVTTETIED
-342 AQMPEIE
+342 AHTSRVEHP
-349 NAVAPN
+349 AAPN
-355 SVPSSHAKAPTHAMP
+355 PVPASHAEAPTQATP
-370 DPIDAPQHA
+370 GANDGAEVA
-379 DAGSG
+379 DAGRG

-392 EDEAETMSSHHP
+392 EDEAETMSSHHLK
-404 QTSTHEEADD
+404 TSADEGTDEE
-414 DHSTSFV
+414 HSTSFV

-432 SDLQT
+432 SDLQP
-437 EGKEQDQPE
+437 EDKEQDQTE
-446 SESAQDLPP
+446 SESAQNSPRPADASGLP
-455 SPANTAG
+455 SP
-462 LPPPKL
+462 KV

-505 TLSVYKDVPDSRGQ
+505 NLSVYKDVPDSRGQ
-519 DEESTPPSNTSSV
+519 DEATTPPSNTSCA
-532 ESSSSS
+532 EPSSS

-544 SAPAEEPSQMS
+544 SAPAEEPSQTS
-555 PRRQSKPPRVSD
+555 PRRQAKPPRVSD

-611 PGKALDEMGTHEVL
+611 PGKALDGTGTHEVL

-637 TASTQSE
+637 TAPAQSE
-644 ATDKD
+644 ATAKD
-649 VEMNDKPVDSH
+649 VGTTDKPVDSH
-660 TAAEPVSSE
+660 AAAESVSSE
-669 GEAQHQELSEDP
+669 GEARHQEVPEDP
-681 VEEAQLAASNTRSG
+681 IEEAQSAASNTRSG
-695 STSSASRRSDRSRR
+695 STGSASRRSDRSRR
-709 KPQALAQQ
+709 KPQGLAQQ
-717 ATTGPS
+717 ANTGPS

-785 GDLNDEATTE
+785 GDLNAEAATE
-795 ESGDAETNGKPGKKG
+795 ESEDADANGKPGKKG

-846 PALASDDEE
+846 PALASEDEE
-855 SDKGDA
+855 TDKADA
-861 QGEGSGEVV
+861 QSEGAGEEV

-890 MRTSRTAS
+890 MRTPRTAS
-898 AAGTTASGAASA
+898 AAGSTTSG
-910 AHADTE
+910 ADTE
-916 MKHSKSEETAPGPQ
+916 MKDSKGEETAPGPQ
-930 QPQEETHPQ
+930 QPQEETHSQ

-955 ATPAKSSTVSAQ
+955 ATPAKSSATSAQ
-967 PPANVSQQQQQQP
+967 PSANVPQQQQQP
-980 PSQPAA
+980 HSQPAT
-986 EPVKRNAPP
+986 EPAKRTAPP
-995 PRKRTMASRLPA
+995 PKKRTMTSRLPA

-1012 TTSSTAATVG
+1012 TTSSAAAPTLG

-1045 QTGAGIPS
+1045 QQQSSAGIPN
-1053 SKTFTPKLDFNDHKP
+1053 SKTFAPKLDFNDGKP
-1068 ATKFEQPTPAIA
+1068 ATKFEQPTPSAPA
-1080 AHSEGTSMPGLHSPA
+1080 GHTEGTSMPGLQSPA
-1095 RKAGAR
+1095 RKTGAR
-1101 RAGTA
+1101 RAGNA
-1106 GAGALFS
+1106 GAGALFNGS
-1113 CSSASSLRQQ
+1113 SSLRQQ
-1123 EGRNVAAGGG
+1123 EGRSAAHGGG
-1133 GGVGGG
+1133 AGS

-1159 TRRTNV
+1159 TRRTGV